1 MGGNFPELNSHL
13 GAELSLGK
21 VFSNFQLTVSS
32 NALFYAIEI
41 WKMIFGSIFEIQIG
55 YVWVLRKED
64 DTFYMHANYFQ
75 SVHNSSA
82 SVMTEYESFFSTSS
96 SIIYNIYYIYSNTN
110 TLTQA
115 STHRDTQTHASTHT
129 RTHIRL
135 GQVRISQLFFMDY
148 PGRPLPMI
156 SGLILLEWEVSV
168 PVFCL
173 TALSSGKGGN

>member
-21 VFSNFQLTVSS
+21 VFSNFQLTMSS

-64 DTFYMHANYFQ
+64 DTFYMHANYSQ

-96 SIIYNIYYIYSNTN
+96 SIIYNIYYIYI
-110 TLTQA
+110 Q
-115 STHRDTQTHASTHT
+115 TQTHSHKQAHTETHRHT
-129 RTHIRL
+129 QARTHARTSDL
-135 GQVRISQLFFMDY
+135 AR
-148 PGRPLPMI
+148 
-156 SGLILLEWEVSV
+156 
-168 PVFCL
+168 
-173 TALSSGKGGN
+173 

>member
-21 VFSNFQLTVSS
+21 VFSNFQLTMSS

-64 DTFYMHANYFQ
+64 DTFYMHANYSQ

-82 SVMTEYESFFSTSS
+82 SVMTEYESFSLHPLQLY
-96 SIIYNIYYIYSNTN
+96 IIYIIYI
-110 TLTQA
+110 Q
-115 STHRDTQTHASTHT
+115 TQTHSHKQAHTETHRHTQARTHT
-129 RTHIRL
+129 RTSDLAR
-135 GQVRISQLFFMDY
+135 
-148 PGRPLPMI
+148 
-156 SGLILLEWEVSV
+156 
-168 PVFCL
+168 
-173 TALSSGKGGN
+173 